1 MTGIKDPESIL
12 GTLAPVHTETLPET
26 GHGAAGLSFM
36 EIASRFAD
44 LEGTVVLASGSDHD
58 CARHHILAVS
68 PWMIFRSFGLQNR
81 LFFPG
86 KNASADLAGDPLELL
101 RRILQH
107 YRSTPAA
114 ATPITDPDS
123 PVSSGL
129 FGYLSYDLKAF
140 IERLPKT
147 VMDVFHL
154 PLLVLA
160 APSAILVEDRR
171 TGSRLLHLA
180 AWKPPE
186 EFSKETG
193 ENRGPYPEPEPGAVR
208 RFFFDRLQGPP
219 ASSPADA
226 APSFS
231 GDENSFFSS
240 FSRKTYMAAVERI
253 KQYIVSGHIYQAN
266 LSQRFEGAFYGS
278 AFAMFRA
285 LFETAPAPFYAYVNA
300 GDHQVVSTSPERF
313 LLRSGRRV
321 ETRPIKGTRPRGATP
336 EADRENAE
344 ALLASAKDDAELSM
358 IVDLM
363 RNDLGRVCEGGSVR
377 VSEHRRLESYKNVFH
392 LVSVVEGT
400 LGQDKDSVDLL
411 LAAFPGG
418 SITGCPR
425 IRAMEIID
433 ELEPCM
439 RHIYTGSIGYIG
451 FNDTMDLSIAIRTA
465 TITGG
470 RICFSVGGGVVYD
483 SDPADEYEET
493 LHKGRSIRGMFE
505 KKDCPPEEPPAM
517 VWFNGVLVPAGEVR
531 FGAGEKGVRY
541 GYGFFETIRADRGH
555 PDYLEEHMARFSR
568 TWKTLFSSP
577 PPDMTWREIVRQVI
591 SANGLQERLALVRI
605 SAACIDDETTP
616 VSANITVT
624 AEPATHR
631 LSAAGKD
638 ALDVAVY
645 PHPRQTPL
653 ADHKTLN
660 YLYYYLAGKWAKQN
674 GSDEAVI
681 LNPDGSVSETNTAN
695 IICIRGDCA
704 VIPASPHVLAG
715 IMADKVTAFLRDA
728 GWRVAEA
735 RISEGD
741 LTGFD
746 AVFLTNSLLGAA
758 GVRSVDGRP
767 VPVDKSLCNRINRHV
782 LAPPK
787 R

>member
-1 MTGIKDPESIL
+1 MTGMKDLEKIL
-12 GTLAPVHTETLPET
+12 PILDGVYTETVPAA
-26 GHGAAGLSFM
+26 GHGVYGFSFM
-36 EIASRFAD
+36 DIASRFAD

-81 LFFPG
+81 FFFPW
-86 KNASADLAGDPLELL
+86 KNASVDLDGDPLALL
-101 RRILQH
+101 RCILRH
-107 YRSTPAA
+107 YGSGLAA
-114 ATPITDPDS
+114 AVPENDPDT
-123 PVSSGL
+123 PVSAGL
-129 FGYLSYDLKAF
+129 FGYLSYDLKAY

-171 TGSRLLHLA
+171 TGSRQLHLA
-180 AWKPPE
+180 DWKPPE
-186 EFSKETG
+186 YSFQETR
-193 ENRGPYPEPEPGAVR
+193 EAPVPVPEPDPEAVR
-208 RFFFDRLQGPP
+208 RFFFDRLEGPP
-219 ASSPADA
+219 ASFPADA

-231 GDENSFFSS
+231 GDENGFFSS

-253 KQYIVSGHIYQAN
+253 KEYIVSGHIYQAN

-278 AFAMFRA
+278 AFAMFRE

-344 ALLASAKDDAELSM
+344 ALLVSAKDDAELSM

-400 LGQDKDSVDLL
+400 LRQDKDSVDLL

-465 TITGG
+465 TITKG
-470 RICFSVGGGVVYD
+470 RICFSVGGGVVFD

-493 LHKGRSIRGMFE
+493 LHKGRSIMGMFE
-505 KKDCPPEEPPAM
+505 KKDSPPEVPPAM
-517 VWFNGVLVPAGEVR
+517 AWFNGVLVPAEDVR
-531 FGAGEKGVRY
+531 FKAGEKGVRY

-555 PDYLEEHMARFSR
+555 PDFLEEHMERFNR
-568 TWKTLFSSP
+568 TWYALFSSP
-577 PPDMTWREIVRQVI
+577 PPDMTWQEIIRQVL
-591 SANGLQERLALVRI
+591 SANALAERLARVRI
-605 SAACIDDETTP
+605 TAACIDDEATP

-624 AEPATHR
+624 AAPARHR

-638 ALDVAVY
+638 ALDISIY

-704 VIPASPHVLAG
+704 VIPASAHVLAG
-715 IMADKVTAFLRDA
+715 IMAEQVTAFLQDN
-728 GWRVAEA
+728 GWRVAKE
-735 RISEGD
+735 RISIDD
-741 LTGFD
+741 LHEFD
-746 AVFLTNSLLGAA
+746 TVFLTNSLLGAA
-758 GVRSVDGRP
+758 CVRSVDGRP
-767 VPVDKSLCNRINRHV
+767 VRVDKNLCKRINRHV
-782 LAPPK
+782 LQDGAG
-787 R
+787 

>member
-1 MTGIKDPESIL
+1 MTGLKDPENIL
-12 GTLAPVHTETLPET
+12 GALEGVHTETFPAT
-26 GHGAAGLSFM
+26 GHGMSGLSFL

-81 LFFPG
+81 LFFPW
-86 KNASADLAGDPLELL
+86 KNESADLEGDPLELL
-101 RRILQH
+101 RRILGH
-107 YRSTPAA
+107 YGSGLA
-114 ATPITDPDS
+114 ATIPENDPGS

-129 FGYLSYDLKAF
+129 FGYLSYDLKAY

-154 PLLVLA
+154 PLLVLS
-160 APSAILVEDRR
+160 APSAILVEDRE

-180 AWKPPE
+180 DWKPPE
-186 EFSKETG
+186 QFSPKTQEAS
-193 ENRGPYPEPEPGAVR
+193 GPDPESVR
-208 RFFFDRLQGPP
+208 RFFFDRLEGPP
-219 ASSPADA
+219 ASLAADG
-226 APSFS
+226 APTFS
-231 GDENSFFSS
+231 GDENGFASS

-253 KQYIVSGHIYQAN
+253 KEYIVSGHIYQAN

-278 AFAMFRA
+278 AFAMFRE

-300 GDHQVVSTSPERF
+300 GGHQVVSTSPERF

-321 ETRPIKGTRPRGATP
+321 ETRPIKGTRPRGTTP
-336 EADRENAE
+336 DTDRQNAE

-392 LVSVVEGT
+392 LVSVVDGT
-400 LGQDKDSVDLL
+400 LQEDKDSVDLL

-465 TITGG
+465 TITKG
-470 RICFSVGGGVVYD
+470 RICFSVGGGVVFD

-493 LHKGRSIRGMFE
+493 LHKGKSIMGMFE
-505 KKDCPPEEPPAM
+505 KNDSPPEVPPAKA
-517 VWFNGVLVPAGEVR
+517 WFNGVMVPAEDVR

-541 GYGFFETIRADRGH
+541 GYGFFETIRAERGH
-555 PDYLEEHMARFSR
+555 PDYLEAHMERFNR
-568 TWKTLFSSP
+568 TWQALFSSP
-577 PPDMTWREIVRQVI
+577 PPDMTWQEIIRQVL
-591 SANGLQERLALVRI
+591 SANGLAERVAVVRI
-605 SAACIDDETTP
+605 TAACIDDETIP
-616 VSANITVT
+616 VSANIVVT
-624 AEPATHR
+624 AEPASHR
-631 LSAAGKD
+631 LSVLGKD
-638 ALDVAVY
+638 ALDVSIY

-660 YLYYYLAGKWAKQN
+660 YLYYYLAGKWTKQN
-674 GSDEAVI
+674 GYDEAVI
-681 LNPDGSVSETNTAN
+681 QNPDGSVSETNTAN

-704 VIPASPHVLAG
+704 VIPASEHVLAG
-715 IMADKVTAFLRDA
+715 IMAEQVSAFLRDS
-728 GWRVAEA
+728 GWRVVKE
-735 RISEGD
+735 RISVGD
-741 LTGFD
+741 LHGFD

-758 GVRSVDGRP
+758 CVRSVDGRP
-767 VPVDKSLCNRINRHV
+767 IPVDKSLCKRINRHV
-782 LAPPK
+782 LQGRAG
-787 R
+787 